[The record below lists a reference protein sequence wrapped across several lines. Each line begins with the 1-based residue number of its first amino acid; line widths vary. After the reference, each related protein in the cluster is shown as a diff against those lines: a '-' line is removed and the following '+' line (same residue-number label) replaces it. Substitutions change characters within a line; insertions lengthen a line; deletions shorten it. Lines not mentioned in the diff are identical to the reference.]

1 MYTMSHLETLRAIS
15 HAANDVS
22 PLAPIDSDLA
32 DEAGMDGNY
41 ARQLQ
46 AARNLDTANEG
57 ALLRD
62 YLAAVAAYG
71 D

>member
-1 MYTMSHLETLRAIS
+1 MLTYLETLRAIAL
-15 HAANDVS
+15 AANDLG
-22 PLAPIDSDLA
+22 PLTPIDPDLGLA
-32 DEAGMDGNY
+32 EAGMDGNY

-46 AARNLDTANEG
+46 AARNLDAANEG